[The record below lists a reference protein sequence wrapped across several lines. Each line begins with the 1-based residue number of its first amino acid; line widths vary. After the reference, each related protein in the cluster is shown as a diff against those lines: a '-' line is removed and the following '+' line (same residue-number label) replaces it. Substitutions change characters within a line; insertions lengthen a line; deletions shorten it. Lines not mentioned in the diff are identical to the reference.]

1 MNVTLAY
8 NARSTVVADGRR
20 QTLAFAPN
28 LAREP
33 VAFDA
38 PLLQPVRFR
47 EAISALHDVVISDLR
62 FKPKDHSAYVAWKAQ
77 QDLARRA
84 AKRDAVA
91 AIQARVNAAH
101 QEPLPPGL
109 GESFEASR
117 KKYWAARNTY
127 DAALRKSDPELW
139 RKLVP
144 YDPVITVAP
153 DVCLFECFSGD
164 ESSYGCLSVDRE
176 AAFGPSDAIQFGTT
190 NVDYSWNL
198 YDHFQTVR
206 SYRQTRF
213 QLDPAAF
220 TFTSATG
227 VGLGG
232 DAGNTHR
239 EEKIDLPTSW
249 LRGFM
254 QIQVAMGLPATK
266 VVLGREAV
274 YSVLAFL
281 RRRRAWASPR
291 ALRFELTPGQSPRLV
306 MEPWEQAVETFGPKY
321 DGPPIAP
328 IRVWGVKRLL
338 NLARLLPLVDRVT
351 VHLLGTG
358 LPHFWVADLGG
369 DMRLTLGL
377 SGWTANDWTR
387 ASALEMLPPAGGAPP
402 DLAAAAPAALRQ
414 HRSMTLDELA
424 RATDRWGPPLLAAL
438 TRLAN
443 AGQVIHDLH
452 ANVYRWRQILPQP
465 VGEAEIGPEP
475 AELRGLRELLAS
487 GKAKV
492 EGREKVPGV
501 GVLIRGSAKDVKS
514 VEVLVD
520 FDGRVKRGKCLCGWF
535 RSYGT
540 KNGPCRHMM
549 ALRYLDPQRLGGS
562 LGPPPLPRRG
572 GGGVA
577 G

>member
-8 NARSTVVADGRR
+8 NARSAVLGDGRR

-28 LAREP
+28 VAREP

-38 PLLQPVRFR
+38 ALLQPVRFR
-47 EAISALHDVVISDLR
+47 EAISSLHDVVISDLR

-77 QDLARRA
+77 QAQLRHADRRE
-84 AKRDAVA
+84 AVA
-91 AIQARVNAAH
+91 AVYERVAAAGKA
-101 QEPLPPGL
+101 PLPPGL
-109 GESFEASR
+109 GETFEASR
-117 KKYWAARNTY
+117 KKYWAARNAY
-127 DAALRKSDPELW
+127 DVALHKSDPALW

-176 AAFGPSDAIQFGTT
+176 ASFGPSERLEFGTT
-190 NVDYSWNL
+190 NVDYSWDL
-198 YDHFQTVR
+198 YHHFQTIR
-206 SYRQTRF
+206 TYRETRF

-227 VGLGG
+227 VSQGG
-232 DAGNTHR
+232 DAGNAHR

-254 QIQVAMGLPATK
+254 QLQVAMGLPATK

-291 ALRFELTPGQSPRLV
+291 ALRFELTPGKPPRLV
-306 MEPWEQAVETFGPKY
+306 MEPWEQAVDTFGPAY

-328 IRVWGVKRLL
+328 VRVWGVKRLL

-351 VHLLGTG
+351 VHLLGNG
-358 LPHFWVADLGG
+358 LPHFWVADMG

-387 ASALEMLPPAGGAPP
+387 ASALEMLSPAGVATP
-402 DLAAAAPAALRQ
+402 DLIAAVAAVLRRD
-414 HRSMTLDELA
+414 RSMTLDEVA
-424 RATDRWGPPLLAAL
+424 KATDRWGPPLLAAL
-438 TRLAN
+438 SRLAN
-443 AGQVIHDLH
+443 AGQVIYDLH
-452 ANVYRWRQILPQP
+452 AGRYRWRQIMPQP
-465 VGEAEIGPEP
+465 VGEAEIGPESD
-475 AELRGLRELLAS
+475 ELRGLRELLAS
-487 GKAKV
+487 GKARV
-492 EGREKVPGV
+492 ESREEVPGV
-501 GVLIRGSAKDVKS
+501 GVLIAGKA

-520 FDGRVKRGKCLCGWF
+520 FDGRVKRGKCLCPWF
-535 RSYGT
+535 RKYGL

-549 ALRYLDPQRLGGS
+549 ALRYLDPQRLGGA
-562 LGPPPLPRRG
+562 LGPPPLPR
-572 GGGVA
+572 A
-577 G
+577 PAET